1 MNQNRTAEKLRGV
14 TDKVAFCRR
23 HKLARRTMYRIIDGS
38 ANPTIATLQRF
49 VDALR
54 RDARKAK
61 AQEAAT

>member
-1 MNQNRTAEKLRGV
+1 MNQDRTAEKLRAV

-38 ANPTIATLQRF
+38 ANPTIGTLQKF

-54 RDARKAK
+54 REARKTRA
-61 AQEAAT
+61 EA